1 MEMAKINMEI
11 KFSPEIT
18 IIVAGETL
26 GRIGFKDVNELKEFI
41 PKLKES
47 IEVLIKEFRDRK
59 KKIVKV

>member
-1 MEMAKINMEI
+1 MPKFNMEI

-26 GRIGFKDVNELKEFI
+26 GRIGFKNVDELKEFI

-47 IEVLIKEFRDRK
+47 MEVLIKEFRNK
-59 KKIVKV
+59 EEKIVKV